1 MRVKIRKENKFERS
15 KRIKKLGG
23 ACAEFFTLHIEQKK
37 ISKFFYV
44 GCSCSAILKISNS
57 HNLPPGGA
65 RELKISPL

>member
-37 ISKFFYV
+37 FQNFFTLAVAVALFWQFQIAITCHQV
-44 GCSCSAILKISNS
+44 GLE
-57 HNLPPGGA
+57 G
-65 RELKISPL
+65 